1 MAPLS
6 AAGGSG
12 GGRGRHAGAG
22 GVSRT
27 ERRTVGAD
35 GGEGRD
41 GDREQESDG
50 DEEEDDDDEGD
61 YEDDEIDDLLLG
73 DGARVAPMRAPE
85 PKR

>member
-1 MAPLS
+1 M
-6 AAGGSG
+6 
-12 GGRGRHAGAG
+12 
-22 GVSRT
+22 
-27 ERRTVGAD
+27 GAD